1 MKLFRTLV
9 LIILIG
15 AAVWAYLFLTP
26 YGPARETFVEIPLG
40 TGTEGVATR
49 LKQAGII
56 RSRLDFELFRKWKGG
71 RLLAGE
77 YRFDHPAPLSEVY
90 ARIARGDVYTI
101 SLTIPEG
108 FNIFDISQAVQS
120 AKLGD
125 AEAFLAA
132 ARHDTQ
138 LIHDLSPNATSL
150 EGFLFP
156 DTYRFPP
163 HVTSDQMLAAMVKRF
178 RQVAAS
184 LKLLNSPDT
193 VRIVILAS
201 LVEKEVSVDK
211 ERPLVA
217 GVFHN
222 RLAQGIPLQTDPTV
236 IYAALLDRR
245 WRGTIYRS
253 DLAFDSPYNTYRH
266 TGLPPGPI
274 CNPGLAAL
282 KAALDPTPT
291 DYLYFVA
298 DAQGH
303 SVFSRD
309 LKQHLAAVQAF
320 RSAQTALPQH

>member
-1 MKLFRTLV
+1 M
-9 LIILIG
+9 
-15 AAVWAYLFLTP
+15 
-26 YGPARETFVEIPLG
+26 
-40 TGTEGVATR
+40 EGRPPPRRRVPF
-49 LKQAGII
+49 
-56 RSRLDFELFRKWKGG
+56 RSRR
-71 RLLAGE
+71 
-77 YRFDHPAPLSEVY
+77 PALGDLCPH
-90 ARIARGDVYTI
+90 RPGDVYTVP
-101 SLTIPEG
+101 LVIPEG
-108 FNIFDISQAVQS
+108 FNIFDISQAVQT

-125 AEAFLAA
+125 AETFLAA
-132 ARHDTQ
+132 ARHDTS
-138 LIHDLSPNATSL
+138 LIRDFSPHAPSL

-156 DTYRFPP
+156 DTYRFPR
-163 HVTSDQMLAAMVKRF
+163 HVTPDQMLATMVKRF

-184 LKLLNSPDT
+184 LKLLNSPAT
-193 VRIVILAS
+193 SQTVILAS
-201 LVEKEVSVDK
+201 LVEKEVSVSK

-236 IYAALLDRR
+236 IYAALLDQR

-291 DYLYFVA
+291 DFLYFVA

-303 SVFSRD
+303 SVFSRE

-320 RSAQTALPQH
+320 RSTQSAVLPH